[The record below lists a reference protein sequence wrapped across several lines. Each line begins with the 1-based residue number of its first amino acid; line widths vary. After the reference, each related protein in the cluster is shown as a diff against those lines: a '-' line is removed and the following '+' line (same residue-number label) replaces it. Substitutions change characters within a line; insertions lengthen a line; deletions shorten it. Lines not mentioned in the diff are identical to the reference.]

1 MDFPYKEM
9 ETLRRFGLNRKMP
22 EFIPENLNP
31 NFELRPYQIAAFENY
46 VTWFESDTRP
56 HPVQNLFHMAT
67 GSGKTLIMAGLILYL
82 YEKGYRNFLFFVNL
96 TNIVQKTKE
105 NFLNSLSSKYLFAR
119 EIRIGGERVPVKEVP
134 NFQCS
139 DDSAI
144 NLCFTTTQGL
154 HMDLLTARENGVSLE
169 DFADQK
175 VVFISDEAHH
185 LNADT
190 KMREKNKDEELSYRS
205 WESTVRRIFR
215 ARKDNVLLEFTATC
229 ELSNPYIQKEYE
241 DKIIFDYSLAKFRA
255 DGYSK
260 EIKTLRCDIDRME
273 RAIQAAVLSQ
283 YRLKI
288 FQDHRL
294 SIKPVILFKALT
306 IADSRK
312 FMKQFQ
318 DRISRLT
325 GAELKRISSL
335 TDNVTMAGAYRYFAE
350 NGITFEQLAQELKED
365 FGPEH
370 CISVNDDKE
379 AEDRQIALNS
389 LEDADNP
396 YRAVFE
402 VKKLDEGWDVLNL
415 FDIVRL
421 YETRQSGGKKMS
433 PTTISEAQLIGR
445 GARYCPFRIHEDQEK
460 YRRKYDSDLEH
471 PLRICEELYYHCQN
485 ESRYINELRDAL
497 REIGLGEENTVTCH
511 YVLKEAFK
519 KDPLYREGLIF
530 LNSRIAEPRDQV
542 FGLPASVREKVYRV
556 RFSAGS
562 SGEDTI
568 LEDNDRTESMAEY
581 ERYAATFAEIAEM
594 NYAVVQRALCRYGV
608 YRFHRLKTYFPNL
621 ESTREFIMSGDYLG
635 QIRIEIFSKYQAPPP
650 SLLHE
655 ACARVLGMIGGSIA
669 SIDETYRGSK
679 VFTPQY
685 IRDVFTDRHCTYK
698 NPPDSSVGTSQKDGS
713 VPETWRL
720 DLSKEDWFAYE
731 DNFGTSE
738 EKAFV
743 AYFATYVKRLKK
755 KYDKVWLVRNER
767 QFHLY
772 SFDEGKGFEPD
783 YVLFLHSPK
792 TGADGQKENG
802 YEQLQVFIEPKGSHL
817 LKLDSWKE
825 EFLLQIKEQAVPK
838 VLLADDNDYR
848 IWGFHFYNEE
858 ERLPEF
864 ISDLE
869 DLLKDQ
875 TET

>member
-1 MDFPYKEM
+1 MSFLYEDM
-9 ETLRRFGLNRKMP
+9 EVLRRFGQFGKMP

-31 NFELRPYQIAAFENY
+31 DFELRPYQIAAFENY
-46 VTWFESDTRP
+46 ITWFESDNRP

-96 TNIVQKTKE
+96 SNIVQKTKE
-105 NFLNSLSSKYLFAR
+105 NFLNSLSSKYLFAK

-154 HMDLLTARENGVSLE
+154 HMDLLNAKENGVSFE
-169 DFADQK
+169 DFAEQK

-190 KMREKNKDEELSYRS
+190 KMREKNKDEELSYHS
-205 WESTVRRIFR
+205 WESTVRRIFG

-229 ELSNPYIQKEYE
+229 ELSNPTIRDEYE

-260 EIKTLRCDIDRME
+260 EIKTLRCDIDRLE
-273 RAIQAAVLSQ
+273 RALQAAVLSQ
-283 YRLKI
+283 FRLKI

-294 SIKPVILFKALT
+294 SVKPVVLFKALT
-306 IADSRK
+306 IVDSRK
-312 FMKQFQ
+312 FMGQFQ

-325 GAELKRISSL
+325 GAELERISRL
-335 TDNVTMAGAYRYFAE
+335 TDNATMARVYRYFAE
-350 NGITFEQLAQELKED
+350 NGISFEQLAQELKED
-365 FGPEH
+365 FSPEH

-379 AEDRQIALNS
+379 AEERQIALNS

-421 YETRQSGGKKMS
+421 YETRQSGGKKIS

-445 GARYCPFRIHEDQEK
+445 GARYCPFRLNEDQEK
-460 YRRKYDSDLEH
+460 YRRKYDRDLEH

-497 REIGLGEENTVTCH
+497 REIGLGEDHTVTCT

-519 KDPLYREGLIF
+519 KDPLYREGMIF
-530 LNSRIAEPRDQV
+530 VNSREAEPRGHV
-542 FGLPASVREKVYRV
+542 FGLPLSVREKVYRV
-556 RFSAGS
+556 RFAAGS

-568 LEDNDRTESMAEY
+568 LEDSDGTESMAEY
-581 ERYAATFAEIAEM
+581 ERYPATFSEIARM
-594 NYAVVQRALCRYGV
+594 NYAVVQKALCKYRV
-608 YRFHRLKTYFPNL
+608 YRFHRLKKYFPNL
-621 ESTREFIMSGDYLG
+621 TSTREFITSGNYLG
-635 QIRIEIFSKYQAPPP
+635 EIQMEIFSKYQTPSP
-650 SLLHE
+650 SLLYE
-655 ACARVLGMIGGSIA
+655 ACARVLGVISSNIA
-669 SIDETYRGSK
+669 SIDETYRGSY

-685 IRDVFTDRHCTYK
+685 IREVFTDRHCTYK
-698 NPPDSSVGTSQKDGS
+698 NPADASVGTSQNAGS
-713 VPETWRL
+713 VPEEWRM

-731 DNFGTSE
+731 DNFGTTE

-743 AYFATYVKRLKK
+743 AYFSTYVKKLKE

-792 TGADGQKENG
+792 AGADGQKQSG

-817 LKLDSWKE
+817 LKTDSWKE
-825 EFLLQIKEQAVPK
+825 EFLLQMEKQAVPK
-838 VLLADDNDYR
+838 VILADDNDYR

-858 ERLPEF
+858 ERLRM
-864 ISDLE
+864 
-869 DLLKDQ
+869 Q
-875 TET
+875 METKTSIL